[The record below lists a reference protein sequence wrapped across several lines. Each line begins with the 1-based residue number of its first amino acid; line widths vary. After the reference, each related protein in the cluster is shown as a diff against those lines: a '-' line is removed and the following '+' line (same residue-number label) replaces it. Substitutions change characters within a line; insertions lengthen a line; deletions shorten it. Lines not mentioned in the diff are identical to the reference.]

1 MVSFDTIT
9 TILMIF
15 EKIYASIC
23 VNVKFIM
30 LNVKENVRGV
40 KTTAM
45 EVRETH
51 TQIAQE
57 CVTIY

>member
-1 MVSFDTIT
+1 
-9 TILMIF
+9 MIF

-45 EVRETH
+45 EVRENH